1 MNNLTALVNSYERQ
15 HLTRRFPRDLRI
27 GRTYD
32 VDVRIQEGDKYRVQT
47 YRGTLIREHRAGN
60 RSTVTLRKLSRGV
73 GVERVFPVVS
83 PDIQAVRPVVA
94 IRRRRRGRASEGPGR
109 R

>member
-1 MNNLTALVNSYERQ
+1 MNLTALVNSYERE
-15 HLTRRFPRDLRI
+15 HLTRRIPRDLRV

-47 YRGTLIREHRAGN
+47 YRGTLIRHHRAGN

-83 PDIQAVRPVVA
+83 PDIQAVRPA
-94 IRRRRRGRASEGPGR
+94 YASGGSG
-109 R
+109 

>member
-1 MNNLTALVNSYERQ
+1 MNLHGLVNSYEREL
-15 HLTRRFPRDLRI
+15 LTRRIPRDLRI

-32 VDVRIQEGDKYRVQT
+32 VDVRIQEGDKYRVQS

-73 GVERVFPVVS
+73 GVERVFPVVC
-83 PDIQAVRPVVA
+83 PDIQAVRPVSA
-94 IRRRRRGRASEGPGR
+94 SRRRRRGRASGGSEGP
-109 R
+109 